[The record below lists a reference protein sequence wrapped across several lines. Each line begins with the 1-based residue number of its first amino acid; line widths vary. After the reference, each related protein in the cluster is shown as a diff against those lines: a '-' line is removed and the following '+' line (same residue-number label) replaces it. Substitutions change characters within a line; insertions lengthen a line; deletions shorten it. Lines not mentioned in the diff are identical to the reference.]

1 MVGAVM
7 STCTIVDACTKSGFG
22 NVESVCNFNVVG
34 RAGKGEYFIS
44 IAGHFHCCSC
54 FHLLFSFL
62 GVLSPWPLALFA
74 SSLHPAVGLGVACVF
89 AVLACRAR
97 CGFLLSLVAT
107 MLPGPLFLTESCERG
122 LCIFC
127 ALIIDYVMLSFL
139 HDEGDEVIGLHC
151 PR

>member
-1 MVGAVM
+1 M

-34 RAGKGEYFIS
+34 RAGKGKYFIG

-74 SSLHPAVGLGVACVF
+74 SSLRPAVGLGVACVF
-89 AVLACRAR
+89 AVLACCAR

-139 HDEGDEVIGLHC
+139 RDEGDEVVGLHC